1 MKSIKISVVK
11 RILIFLC
18 CTVVLTSS
26 VFMSYDNTLMVKAVD
41 EADLLKDFIFASL
54 ASIGVFVSGG
64 TATTLALAIAPSLTN
79 AGFDLY
85 DYITQNEDGTTTI
98 SQDFIN
104 LVLQAYKEFVG
115 GSFSGNL
122 EQNENLY
129 YVYGES
135 EFIIDWFNEGRYVS
149 VVEGFTYAYPVAF
162 LFANG
167 NSLVRYSYWGTSL
180 FDTYKGEGYNL
191 IPFFYN
197 GNPDSANGGINLLN
211 NYLSLVGDPKPNPF
225 VNIYKNGEK
234 DSVSSSLSVFSIFGN
249 PGGISASVSSSSIPI
264 YTNFDQMVSDLQSG
278 KYTHA
283 DNLSSGVNFG
293 QTSNYTGT
301 YSGGDIKLSTEKLNG
316 IQDKLNEIN
325 ETDKSIDDK
334 LKDLLEWLGINGG
347 SGDIKPGSTD
357 FKGLLDMLSTY
368 FNAVIMRLDA
378 IIQGIDGLLW
388 FESTDDGEEDPT
400 NDLADMLKKILD
412 NPETGSQEVADSLST
427 SFSDVA
433 SGLTKKFPFSI
444 PWDIYG
450 LFSVFANVSAPS
462 PQALVMSAAYD
473 DRGYMLSSDAMGYGI
488 QTYADTPS
496 TGGSASGAPY
506 FELPILVESFG
517 IDEVIIV
524 DLEGFTSL
532 STFSRTMFSLIFGIL
547 LIKWTIAFLSAINEV
562 MPDFLND

>member
-1 MKSIKISVVK
+1 MKSIKSSVVK
-11 RILIFLC
+11 RILIFFC

-26 VFMSYDNTLMVKAVD
+26 VFMSYDNTLIVKAVD
-41 EADLLKDFIFASL
+41 EADLLRDFILASL
-54 ASIGVFVSGG
+54 ASVGVFASGG
-64 TATTLALAIAPSLTN
+64 TVTTLALAIAPSLTN
-79 AGFDLY
+79 AGY
-85 DYITQNEDGTTTI
+85 DIYHYITQNEDGTTTI
-98 SQDFIN
+98 SEDFVN
-104 LVLQAYKEFVG
+104 LVLQAYKECVG

-135 EFIIDWFNEGRYVS
+135 EFVVDWFNKGRYVS
-149 VVEGFTYAYPVAF
+149 IVEGFTYAYPVAF

-167 NSLVRYSYWGTSL
+167 DELVKYSYWGKPGFNTIKSS
-180 FDTYKGEGYNL
+180 GYGL

-197 GNPDSANGGINLLN
+197 GNPDSANGGINLVN
-211 NYLSLVGDPKPNPF
+211 DYLSLVGDPKPQPF

-234 DSVSSSLSVFSIFGN
+234 DSASNQLNVYGIFGD
-249 PGGISASVSSSSIPI
+249 PGGVSASASSSSIPI
-264 YTNFDQMVSDLQSG
+264 YTNFDLMVSDLQSG

-293 QTSNYTGT
+293 QTSSYTGT
-301 YSGGDIKLSTEKLNG
+301 YGGGDIKVTTEKLNG
-316 IQDKLNEIN
+316 IEDKLNEIN

-388 FESTDDGEEDPT
+388 FESTDDGEDDPT

-412 NPETGSQEVADSLST
+412 DPESGSQEVADSLST
-427 SFSDVA
+427 SFADVA

-450 LFSVFANVSAPS
+450 LFSVFANVPAPS
-462 PQALVMSAAYD
+462 PQARVMSAVYD
-473 DRGYMLSSDAMGYGI
+473 DRGYMLSSDVTGYGI

-506 FELPILVESFG
+506 FELPIFVESFG
-517 IDEVIIV
+517 IDEVITV

-547 LIKWTIAFLSAINEV
+547 LIKWTIAFIGAINEV